1 MTSILWGNSRPFL
14 DGDKV
19 RELLD
24 KKGWPIIKLSMMS
37 GVPDSVISK
46 ALHYKTKPRDET
58 VEWLADTLGVT
69 PNEIRIEAKDATDKQ
84 KQAYEQFRK
93 QRSKKHEQL

>member
-1 MTSILWGNSRPFL
+1 MTSVLWGNGRPFL
-14 DGDKV
+14 DADKV

-58 VEWLADTLGVT
+58 VEWLADALGVT
-69 PNEIRIEAKDATDKQ
+69 PNQIRIEAKDATDAQ
-84 KQAYEQFRK
+84 KQAYETYRQKVKAWGGRA
-93 QRSKKHEQL
+93 